1 MADVLELDN
10 AEEFDEEHISKLKE
24 KAKRYMRYT
33 FSVDP
38 LLFCFI
44 KFASRR
50 YFVLFILLHLS
61 VLVPVRRKGRG
72 FDGSGMEREEGDYD
86 RIDEAE
92 EGNPG
97 PQRSIEVANWLG

>member
-50 YFVLFILLHLS
+50 YFVSFSFSFIFLSLFRS
-61 VLVPVRRKGRG
+61 GGRG
-72 FDGSGMEREEGDYD
+72 GASMGLAWSGRRGTTT
-86 RIDEAE
+86 A
-92 EGNPG
+92 
-97 PQRSIEVANWLG
+97 